1 MVLALTPQL
10 KPHLRILHEMEAQ
23 AKRQMSQA
31 ILIYPGATTPTGSLT
46 ATPADSLDNTASQ
59 VRLLAWPGLART
71 E

>member
-1 MVLALTPQL
+1 
-10 KPHLRILHEMEAQ
+10 MEDQ

-59 VRLLAWPGLART
+59 VRPLAWPG
-71 E
+71 EN